1 MKNQISFKIFLLILG
16 LACNLSLGQ
25 QSCSAA
31 TTQQACLNKADCQW
45 NQNNSQSSC
54 QNLNLQCSLL
64 TQSQCTG
71 VCTLNNAKGSCVQI
85 QDLGCSILTA
95 SQCNQ
100 NSMCVLTGQTCS
112 DRNYNCV
119 SNDRSGCLTQ
129 QGICYWQQTAAGTC
143 VNTITCTGKTQQDCN
158 NNQSNCQWVIGG
170 TCGSKN
176 INIISQTSSYLIK
189 FSLYLLISLIILII
203 TI

>member
-1 MKNQISFKIFLLILG
+1 MKNQIYLKKFVLILG
-16 LACNLSLGQ
+16 LLFNLSQGQ
-25 QSCSAA
+25 QSCSDAK
-31 TTQQACLNKADCQW
+31 TQQTCLNKADCQW
-45 NQNNSQSSC
+45 NQNSLQSSC

-71 VCTLNNAKGSCVQI
+71 VCTLNNALGSCIQI
-85 QDLGCSILTA
+85 QNLGCSALTA

-100 NSMCVLTGQTCS
+100 NSMCVLNGQTCS
-112 DRNYNCV
+112 DRNYNCTQ
-119 SNDRSGCLTQ
+119 NDRSGCLNQ

-143 VNTITCTGKTQQDCN
+143 VNTITCTGKTQQDCS

-176 INIISQTSSYLIK
+176 INIISNTSSYLIK
-189 FSLYLLISLIILII
+189 FSLQLLISLLILII
-203 TI
+203 SI